1 MLTATRANA
10 WMKQAQECEGQHRL
24 TAAIDAYEHAARSPD
39 GGTAATANYC
49 LGRLYE
55 QRHRYTSAVKAYRRA
70 ANCLDLA
77 LRTSANYHL
86 GRLYE
91 QRHHRASALVA
102 YRRAV
107 RSGAGDDATR
117 AREALV
123 RLSAVSA

>member
-1 MLTATRANA
+1 RRQARPEWAVRPYNQDNLRLPDGGRDMLTVTRANA

-24 TAAIDAYEHAARSPD
+24 TSAIDAYEHAARSPD

-86 GRLYE
+86 
-91 QRHHRASALVA
+91 
-102 YRRAV
+102 
-107 RSGAGDDATR
+107 
-117 AREALV
+117 
-123 RLSAVSA
+123 

>member
-1 MLTATRANA
+1 MLTATRANEWLTKA
-10 WMKQAQECEGQHRL
+10 KECEGQHRL
-24 TAAIDAYEHAARSPD
+24 TAAIDAYEHAARSPE

-55 QRHRYTSAVKAYRRA
+55 ERHRYTSAIRAYRRA

-77 LRTSANYHL
+77 LRTSTNYHL

-91 QRHHRASALVA
+91 QRHHRASAVAA

-107 RSGAGDDATR
+107 RSGAGDDAAH

-123 RLSAVSA
+123 RLGV

>member
-1 MLTATRANA
+1 MLTATRANE
-10 WMKQAQECEGQHRL
+10 WMKKAQECEGQHRL
-24 TAAIDAYEHAARSPD
+24 GSAINAYEHAARSPD

-55 QRHRYTSAVKAYRRA
+55 ERHRYTSALKAYRRA
-70 ANCLDLA
+70 GNCTDLV

-91 QRHHRASALVA
+91 HRHHRASALVA

-107 RSGAGDDATR
+107 RSGAGDDAAR
-117 AREALV
+117 ARDALA
-123 RLSAVSA
+123 RLCALTV